1 MFTDKELINLPTLKV
16 GIPVGHNQAACL
28 THLLVNQLG
37 DIRITLEDLRE
48 EGATLT
54 LSCHTRAYPEWM
66 KEDDT
71 QTTEQI
77 KQYWEDY
84 MEEQKA
90 RYGMNKPMTMKQLD
104 IHNDLAEKGIIKY
117 AGPKCWSEEKKSYCE
132 QFENG
137 LFDSIDVWEG
147 EEDD

>member
-71 QTTEQI
+71 ENTEQI

-84 MEEQKA
+84 MEEQKVK
-90 RYGMNKPMTMKQLD
+90 YGMEKAMTMEELS
-104 IHNDLAEKGIIKY
+104 IHNDLTDMGIIRY
-117 AGPKCWSEEKKSYCE
+117 AGPEYWSEEKKTYCE

-137 LFDSIDVWEG
+137 LFDSVDWEDD